1 MDDLSSCSTVTD
13 SRVLTSPS
21 TIVELFIST
30 PISVWFFFMHFGAL
44 LVGDYVSLIVIF
56 PDALTLLS
64 LLNAPRYLW

>member
-30 PISVWFFFMHFGAL
+30 PMSVWFFFMHFGAL
-44 LVGDYVSLIVIF
+44 LFGEYVSIIVIF